1 MAQAM
6 LQHSELSVSL
16 LLWLMVE
23 TKMVGR
29 VGFNKKVNWKGT
41 GMSLTQDKKKNCDDP
56 TPITLASE

>member
-41 GMSLTQDKKKNCDDP
+41 GMFLTQDKKKK
-56 TPITLASE
+56 L

>member
-41 GMSLTQDKKKNCDDP
+41 GTGMSLTQDKKKK
-56 TPITLASE
+56 L

>member
-41 GMSLTQDKKKNCDDP
+41 VMFLTQDKEK
-56 TPITLASE
+56 